1 MSMAVG
7 SGGGQNADMNVTPL
21 IDVLLVLIIIF
32 MVINPPQPKGLDAL
46 VPQPPPPNAPKNNT
60 PDRTIVVQLI
70 DRGPGQEPAVKI
82 NQDDTTWDN
91 LQGRLTDIFKTRAE
105 KVMFVKGDD
114 NVPFADVANVIDIAH
129 AAGVDKVGLITATRS
144 VLFASFWNT
153 VRNKVRNKI
162 CKCGC
167 WESSETSCARCSP
180 ALARILVRSRGFL
193 ARRLIKQ

>member
-7 SGGGQNADMNVTPL
+7 ASGGQNADMNVTPL

-70 DRGPGQEPAVKI
+70 DRGPGQEPAVKV
-82 NQDDTTWDN
+82 NQEDTTWDG

-129 AAGVDKVGLITATRS
+129 ASGVDKVGLITA
-144 VLFASFWNT
+144 
-153 VRNKVRNKI
+153 KI
-162 CKCGC
+162 EAG
-167 WESSETSCARCSP
+167 
-180 ALARILVRSRGFL
+180 G
-193 ARRLIKQ
+193 